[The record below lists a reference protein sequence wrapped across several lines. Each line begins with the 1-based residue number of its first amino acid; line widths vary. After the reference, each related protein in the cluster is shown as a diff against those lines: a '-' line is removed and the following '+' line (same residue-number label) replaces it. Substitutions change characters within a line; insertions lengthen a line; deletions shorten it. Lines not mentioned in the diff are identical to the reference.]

1 MAVSLFVQLTVKDFD
16 AWKTMFDSAA
26 QFMQGLG
33 VTASTVYR
41 KANDPHSVM
50 IAQQVAE
57 SSANEYLAML
67 EGAQARRAEEGI
79 LTWELW
85 VGNSV

>member
-1 MAVSLFVQLTVKDFD
+1 MAVSIFVQLTVKNFD
-16 AWKTMFDSAA
+16 AWKEMFDGAA
-26 QFMQGLG
+26 QFMKEMG

-41 KANDPHSVM
+41 KSNDPNSIM
-50 IAQQVAE
+50 IAQQVSE
-57 SSANEYLAML
+57 SSTDEYLAML

>member
-1 MAVSLFVQLTVKDFD
+1 MAVSLFVQLTVKNFD
-16 AWKTMFDSAA
+16 AWKEMFDGAA
-26 QFMQGLG
+26 PFMKEMG

-41 KANDPHSVM
+41 KSNDPNSIM
-50 IAQQVAE
+50 IAQQVSE

>member
-1 MAVSLFVQLTVKDFD
+1 MAVSLFVQLTVKNFD
-16 AWKTMFDSAA
+16 VWKEMFDGATP
-26 QFMQGLG
+26 FMKEMG
-33 VTASTVYR
+33 VTATTVYR
-41 KANDPHSVM
+41 KSNDPNSIM
-50 IAQQVAE
+50 IAQQVSE

>member
-1 MAVSLFVQLTVKDFD
+1 MAVSLFVQLTVKNFD
-16 AWKTMFDSAA
+16 DWKEMFDGAA
-26 QFMQGLG
+26 PFMKEMG

-41 KANDPHSVM
+41 KSNDPNSIMV
-50 IAQQVAE
+50 AQQVSE
-57 SSANEYLAML
+57 SSADEYLAML

>member
-1 MAVSLFVQLTVKDFD
+1 MAVSLFVQLTVKNFD
-16 AWKTMFDSAA
+16 AWKEMFDGAA
-26 QFMQGLG
+26 QFMKEMG

-41 KANDPHSVM
+41 KSNDPNSIM

-57 SSANEYLAML
+57 NSANEYLAML
-67 EGAQARRAEEGI
+67 EGSQARRAEEGI

-85 VGNSV
+85 VGSSV

>member
-1 MAVSLFVQLTVKDFD
+1 MAVSLFVQLTVKNFD
-16 AWKTMFDSAA
+16 AWKEMFDGAA
-26 QFMQGLG
+26 QFMKEMG

-41 KANDPHSVM
+41 KSNDQNSIM

-67 EGAQARRAEEGI
+67 EGSEARRAEEGI
-79 LTWELW
+79 LIWELW
-85 VGNSV
+85 VGSSV

>member
-16 AWKTMFDSAA
+16 TWKKGFDANA
-26 QFMQGLG
+26 QFMKGMG
-33 VTASTVYR
+33 VTASTVQR
-41 KANDPHSVM
+41 KLDDPNSIMV
-50 IAQQVAE
+50 AQQVSE
-57 SSANEYLAML
+57 SSVNEYLAML

-85 VGNSV
+85 AGTSV